1 MFQVLSVN
9 DFYIFAQP
17 QKNIMK
23 TSIIILSIATL
34 FFASCGKKDGPNTN
48 PPAVVDSFININAGS
63 IWTYHEDDSSTST
76 PKSTDYSITSTSRDS
91 AIGSRSY
98 HVYSYS
104 YGGSQYLNLSGN
116 DYYQFASVPG
126 SSGTNVERKYLVDNI
141 NVGASWS
148 ETFSITVSNIP
159 VPVTL
164 TNTIVEKGISRTVNS
179 VNYTNVIHVSTS
191 LSSSAIPSTALTSSI
206 DSYYA
211 PNYGLIEN
219 STLVALNY
227 SGFTQ
232 NANIKTKLMSAA
244 LK

>member
-1 MFQVLSVN
+1 
-9 DFYIFAQP
+9 
-17 QKNIMK
+17 MK
-23 TSIIILSIATL
+23 TSILILTIVTL
-34 FFASCGKKDGPNTN
+34 FFASCGKKDNPNTN

-63 IWTYHEDDSSTST
+63 TWTYHEDDSSTAT
-76 PKSTDYSITSTSRDS
+76 PKSTDYTITSTSKDS
-91 AIGSRSY
+91 AIGTRSY

-104 YGGSQYLNLSGN
+104 YGGSQYLYHSGN
-116 DYYQFASVPG
+116 DYFQFAAVPG
-126 SSGTNVERKYLVDNI
+126 SSGTNVERKYLVDNMKQ
-141 NVGASWS
+141 GTSWS

-164 TNTIVEKGISRTVNS
+164 TNTIAERGISRTVNG

-219 STLVALNY
+219 STLVALNF